1 MTKKP
6 MISNRLLTP
15 DEHLLRWAKDR
26 PGKIYLK
33 QIIGRQFHNYTFA
46 EVTAKSASLADA
58 FRKLGAE
65 PGDKIAIISKNC
77 AEWFIY
83 DFACMFGHF
92 ISVPI
97 YPTTNKDTISYCL
110 KHSESKILLVGKLDS
125 TEEIEQTL
133 HQLPDI
139 ATISFS
145 YPISIQCHY
154 QLDQLIHQSSS
165 DLICLKEHKEHDIM
179 SIVYTSGTS
188 GTPKG
193 TLLTYSAFSWSV
205 NQITNLIGV
214 EDNDRLFSYL
224 PLSHVTERVY
234 IFGLSIENGLCVAF
248 PESLETF
255 IDDVKMQQPT
265 LFLSVPRLWA
275 IFQQR
280 ILNKISPG
288 QLSFTLKIPFLR
300 QWIKKKIAQ
309 ELGLDQARVLG
320 CGSAPVSP
328 SLLKWYHR
336 IGLRI
341 SEAWGMTE
349 NLAFGS
355 LNLPY
360 NKRKLGSIGIA
371 APGVIFHIA
380 KDGELLIQSKGLF
393 SGYYKQPDETKNAF
407 TPEGWLKTG
416 DIGTKDSDGYFYILG
431 RKNDTFKTAK
441 GKFVSPLPIEKQIA
455 EKLKVESICLIGLGL
470 PAPIL
475 LLVPFQFKKMDKQRY
490 EASIVK
496 VINKIN
502 EDLNSHE
509 KIKGVLIMKDSWT
522 VENNILTPT
531 LKVKRHQLEERYH
544 DLASDW
550 PKEQLIRWADEEG
563 KEMKGMRK

>member
-1 MTKKP
+1 MAKKP

-26 PGKIYLK
+26 PDKIYLK
-33 QIIGRQFHNYTFA
+33 QITGRQFHNYTFA

-97 YPTTNKDTISYCL
+97 FPTSNQETITHCL
-110 KHSESKILLVGKLDS
+110 KHSESKIVLIGKLDS
-125 TEEIEQTL
+125 TEEIEQALT
-133 HQLPDI
+133 QLPDI
-139 ATISFS
+139 TTIAFS
-145 YPISIQCHY
+145 YSVSIKCHH
-154 QLDQLIHQSSS
+154 QLDQLIKQSSP
-165 DLICLKEHKEHDIM
+165 DLVCQREHKDNDIM

-193 TLLTYSAFSWSV
+193 TLLTYSSFSWSV
-205 NQITNLIGV
+205 NQITNLIGI
-214 EDNDRLFSYL
+214 EDDDRLFSYL
-224 PLSHVTERVY
+224 PLSHITERVY
-234 IFGLSIENGLCVAF
+234 ILGLSIENSLSVAF

-280 ILNKISPG
+280 ILTKISPF
-288 QLSFTLKIPFLR
+288 QLSVALKIPFLR
-300 QWIKKKIAQ
+300 QWIKTKIAR
-309 ELGLDQARVLG
+309 ELGLEHARVLG
-320 CGSAPVSP
+320 CGSAPISP

-349 NLAFGS
+349 NLALGS
-355 LNLPY
+355 LNYPY

-393 SGYYKQPDETKNAF
+393 SGYYKQPDATKNAF

-416 DIGTKDSDGYFYILG
+416 DIGRKDADGYFYIQG

-455 EKLKVESICLIGLGL
+455 ELLKVESVCLIGLGL

-475 LLVPFQFKKMDKQRY
+475 LLVPFQFKNMDTQRY
-490 EASIVK
+490 EASIFRV
-496 VINKIN
+496 VNKIN
-502 EDLNSHE
+502 EHLNPHE
-509 KIKGVLIMKDSWT
+509 KIKGVLITNDSWT
-522 VENNILTPT
+522 VENGILTPT
-531 LKVKRHQLEERYH
+531 LKIKRHQLEERYR
-544 DLASDW
+544 DLVSEW
-550 PKEQLIRWADEEG
+550 PKGQLIVW
-563 KEMKGMRK
+563 KE

>member
-1 MTKKP
+1 MANKP
-6 MISNRLLTP
+6 MISKRLLTP

-26 PGKIYLK
+26 PGKVYLK
-33 QIIGRQFHNYTFA
+33 QITGRQFHNYTFA

-58 FRKLGAE
+58 FRQLGAE

-97 YPTTNKDTISYCL
+97 FPTSNKETIAHCL
-110 KHSESKILLVGKLDS
+110 KHSESKIVLIGKLDS
-125 TEEIEQTL
+125 TAEIELVLT
-133 HQLPDI
+133 QLPDI
-139 ATISFS
+139 TTIAFS
-145 YPISIQCHY
+145 YPISITCHH
-154 QLDQLIHQSSS
+154 QLDQLIKQSSPDS
-165 DLICLKEHKEHDIM
+165 VCQREHKKNDIM

-205 NQITNLIGV
+205 NQITNLIGI
-214 EDNDRLFSYL
+214 EDDDRLFSYL
-224 PLSHVTERVY
+224 PLSHITERVY
-234 IFGLSIENGLCVAF
+234 ILGLSIENSLSVAF

-280 ILNKISPG
+280 ILTKISPL
-288 QLSFTLKIPFLR
+288 QLSVALKIPFLR
-300 QWIKKKIAQ
+300 QWIKTKIAR
-309 ELGLDQARVLG
+309 ELGLEHARVLG
-320 CGSAPVSP
+320 CGSAPIPP

-349 NLAFGS
+349 NLALGS
-355 LNLPY
+355 LNFPY

-393 SGYYKQPDETKNAF
+393 SGYYKQPDETKQAV

-416 DIGTKDSDGYFYILG
+416 DIGIKDEDGYFYIQG
-431 RKNDTFKTAK
+431 RKKDTFKTAK

-455 EKLKVESICLIGLGL
+455 EMLKVESVCLIGLGL

-475 LLVPFQFKKMDKQRY
+475 LLVPFQFKNMDRKRY
-490 EASIVK
+490 EASILK
-496 VINKIN
+496 VINRVN
-502 EDLNSHE
+502 EGVNRHE
-509 KIKGVLIMKDSWT
+509 RIKGVLIIKEPWT
-522 VENNILTPT
+522 IENEILTPT
-531 LKVKRHQLEERYH
+531 LKVKRHQLEKRYH
-544 DLASDW
+544 DLVSEW
-550 PKEQLIRWADEEG
+550 PKGQLIRWE
-563 KEMKGMRK
+563 